1 MENKIKY
8 PFYTYRRCGGTTPTV
23 AMQGMQLTWLYD
35 QWPTEP
41 FAGCGQTCYHTS
53 GYPSQEVTFAGDVTK
68 TVLQ

>member
-1 MENKIKY
+1 
-8 PFYTYRRCGGTTPTV
+8 
-23 AMQGMQLTWLYD
+23 MQGMQLTWLYD

-41 FAGCGQTCYHTS
+41 FAGCGQTYYHTS